1 MRAARIHEY
10 GDPEVFRIEDV
21 EEPTVGP
28 KEVLVDIRASSVNPI
43 DYKIRGGG
51 QRSVVWLSMPSK
63 LGLDLSGVVT
73 QVGEKVTHFAVG
85 DEVYA
90 SPSHRRIG
98 TYAERIAVRESE
110 LAHKPKN
117 LTHEEA
123 ASIPLVGLTAWD
135 CLVGAADVQPGERVL
150 IQAGSGGVGTF
161 AIQLAKALGAAEV
174 LTTCSPRNHELAR
187 SLGADVCI
195 DYHTENW
202 EDVAAGV
209 DVILESV
216 GGDEVRRAIRTVRR
230 GGRVA
235 CITAGLPTYTEQ
247 YGPALGLTA
256 MVSKTATRMMC
267 AAVGRNVKLRF
278 VTRKANGA
286 NLQAITELIE
296 AGTIRPVIDRV
307 FPLDEIAEAHR
318 YLETGRARGKVVID
332 VASV

>member
-1 MRAARIHEY
+1 MKAARIHEY
-10 GDPEVFRIEDV
+10 GEPDVFRIEEV
-21 EEPTVGP
+21 EEPTCGP
-28 KEVLVDIRASSVNPI
+28 NEVLVAVRASSVNPI

-73 QVGEKVTHFAVG
+73 EVGAKVTRFAVG

-110 LAHKPKN
+110 LAHKPTN

-135 CLVGAADVQPGERVL
+135 CLVGAANVQPGERVL
-150 IQAGSGGVGTF
+150 VQAGSGGVGTF
-161 AIQLAKALGAAEV
+161 AIQLAKALGASEV
-174 LTTCSPRNHELAR
+174 LTTCSPRNHELVR
-187 SLGADVCI
+187 DLGADVCI
-195 DYHTENW
+195 DYRTQNW
-202 EDVAAGV
+202 EEVAKDV

-216 GGDEVRRAIRTVRR
+216 GGDDVGRAIRTVRR

-235 CITAGLPTYTEQ
+235 CITAGLPTYTKQ

-256 MVSKTATRMMC
+256 MVGKTATRMLC

-278 VTRKANGA
+278 VTRAPSGK

-296 AGTIRPVIDRV
+296 AGKIRPVIDRV
-307 FPLDEIAEAHR
+307 FPLDAIADAHR
-318 YLETGRARGKVVID
+318 YLETGRARGKVVIGIR
-332 VASV
+332 

>member
-10 GDPEVFRIEDV
+10 GEPEVFRIEEVD
-21 EEPTVGP
+21 EPTCGP
-28 KEVLVDIRASSVNPI
+28 KEALVDVRASSVNPI

-73 QVGEKVTHFAVG
+73 SVGEQVTGFAVG

-135 CLVGAADVQPGERVL
+135 CLVGAADLQPGERVL
-150 IQAGSGGVGTF
+150 VQAGSGGVGTF

-174 LTTCSPRNHELAR
+174 LTTCSPRNHELVR

-195 DYHTENW
+195 DYRTEDW
-202 EDVAAGV
+202 EEVAKDV

-216 GGDEVRRAIRTVRR
+216 GGDDVRRAIRTVRR

-235 CITAGLPTYTEQ
+235 CITAGLPTYTAQ

-267 AAVGRNVKLRF
+267 AALGRNVKLRF
-278 VTRKANGA
+278 VTRKASGA
-286 NLQAITELIE
+286 NLQAITDLIE
-296 AGTIRPVIDRV
+296 AGSIRPVIDRV
-307 FPLDEIAEAHR
+307 FPLDAIADAHR

-332 VASV
+332 IASA

>member
-1 MRAARIHEY
+1 MKAARIHEY
-10 GDPEVFRIEDV
+10 GEPDVFRIEDV

-28 KEVLVDIRASSVNPI
+28 NEVLVAIRASSVNPI

-73 QVGEKVTHFAVG
+73 EVGAKVTRFAVG

-135 CLVGAADVQPGERVL
+135 CLVGAANVQPGERVL
-150 IQAGSGGVGTF
+150 VQAGSGGVGTF
-161 AIQLAKALGAAEV
+161 AIQLAKALGASEV
-174 LTTCSPRNHELAR
+174 LTTCSPRNHELVR

-195 DYHTENW
+195 DYRTEDF
-202 EDVAAGV
+202 EEVASGV
-209 DVILESV
+209 DVILESI
-216 GGDEVRRAIRTVRR
+216 GGEDVRKAIRTVRR

-235 CITAGLPTYTEQ
+235 CITAGLPVYTEQ

-267 AAVGRNVKLRF
+267 AAIGRNVKLRF
-278 VTRKANGA
+278 VTRKASGE
-286 NLQAITELIE
+286 NLQAITDLIE
-296 AGTIRPVIDRV
+296 AGKIRPVIDRV
-307 FPLDEIAEAHR
+307 FPLDDIADAHR

-332 VASV
+332 VASA